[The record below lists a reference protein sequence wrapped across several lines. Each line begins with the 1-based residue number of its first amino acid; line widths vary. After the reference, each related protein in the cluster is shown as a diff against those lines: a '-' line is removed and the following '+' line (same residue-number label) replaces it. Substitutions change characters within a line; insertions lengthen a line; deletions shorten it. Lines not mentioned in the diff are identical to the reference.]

1 MRYLF
6 FLGALVGLAAQTA
19 GAPPDDEGGAAGTEA
34 AAVVGEGTTEAA
46 VDTTAAP
53 IRAEASAEWD
63 SFFAETTAE
72 PSLAAGPSLFALFRV
87 VLTLALVAAGI
98 YGLVF
103 FLKKQNAART
113 APDPYLKV
121 LARTPL
127 SPRAAAVILAAGDR
141 AWLVGLTDDQVSLIT
156 AIEDKELVDAMLL
169 DAANREIAEK
179 SRRQDFQALLAKLS
193 AGFAKN
199 TAKTPPSGTD
209 FRTERLNRLG
219 KL

>member
-1 MRYLF
+1 VQDD
-6 FLGALVGLAAQTA
+6 AVATAADA
-19 GAPPDDEGGAAGTEA
+19 GASAGAH
-34 AAVVGEGTTEAA
+34 
-46 VDTTAAP
+46 TTAAP
-53 IRAEASAEWD
+53 LRTEASAEWD
-63 SFFAETTAE
+63 LFFEETPAE

-113 APDPYLKV
+113 TPDPYLKV
-121 LARTPL
+121 LARTQL
-127 SPRAAAVILAAGDR
+127 SPRAAAVIIAAGDR
-141 AWLVGLTDDQVSLIT
+141 AWLLGLTDEQVSLVT

-179 SRRQDFQALLAKLS
+179 TRRADFQAMLTKLS
-193 AGFAKN
+193 AGFAKK
-199 TAKTPPSGTD
+199 TAAEPSGANLH
-209 FRTERLNRLG
+209 TERLNRLG